1 MRHGAKREH
10 YQLVIPTGQSLV
22 LRSRDALPFHE
33 GISRLV
39 AMANWVHTCQWQT
52 VRMKRNQTK
61 IMLGIS
67 GAYLLA
73 SRLIG
78 PVQYCQSMQS
88 SPALSREF
96 SKREL
101 QKRRRIPAP
110 LLLEVRQT
118 METSCLNRKIDIFAK
133 YCRWGHFRNCYDSY
147 VDQGCLAQQRFSAHV
162 GSVCWWILAILD
174 SEDEI
179 TGS

>member
-110 LLLEVRQT
+110 LLLEVRQWKPAVWIEKSIFSPST
-118 METSCLNRKIDIFAK
+118 VAEGTS
-133 YCRWGHFRNCYDSY
+133 
-147 VDQGCLAQQRFSAHV
+147 
-162 GSVCWWILAILD
+162 
-174 SEDEI
+174 EI
-179 TGS
+179 AMIHMLTRAV